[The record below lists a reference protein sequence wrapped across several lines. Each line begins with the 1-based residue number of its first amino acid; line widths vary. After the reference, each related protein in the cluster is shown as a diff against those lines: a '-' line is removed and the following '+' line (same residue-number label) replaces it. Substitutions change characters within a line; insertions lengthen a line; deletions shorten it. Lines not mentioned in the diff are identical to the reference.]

1 MELLSS
7 DFQICP
13 NRGWSLVWGW
23 WKYQGGLPWH
33 LCSSQSLDIY
43 QIPAACRAR
52 QGNFR
57 PGREGADV
65 YQGGRE

>member
-23 WKYQGGLPWH
+23 WKYQG
-33 LCSSQSLDIY
+33 
-43 QIPAACRAR
+43 ACRGISVPVTR
-52 QGNFR
+52 HLPNSCCV
-57 PGREGADV
+57 PGPTREL
-65 YQGGRE
+65 QTWP